1 MRYWINRRAR
11 ELCKGDYDKLE
22 EEVQPRGIL
31 AFPQATIVVQCK
43 EI

>member
-11 ELCKGDYDKLE
+11 ELSLNAIPKRPIKLPIKNQDYL
-22 EEVQPRGIL
+22 G
-31 AFPQATIVVQCK
+31 